1 LLSSRV
7 HLRKSA
13 SQTMISFLEG
23 KLLKKNEDR
32 VVILANGIGYEV
44 LLPSIVRDTYN
55 NKKAGE
61 DGDHVQLHIF
71 YHQTER
77 QPKPILVG
85 FNNDVEKEFFE
96 KLIKV
101 EAIGPTAA
109 VKALVLPVRKIAR
122 AIEERDTAALERMKG
137 IGKRT
142 AEKIVAAL
150 NGKVGKFALMKEEM
164 ISADSEPEDL
174 KRQVEEVLVRQL
186 GHKRSESSQLID
198 EALIRNPGI
207 STPEELFE
215 EVYRGQQK

>member
-1 LLSSRV
+1 
-7 HLRKSA
+7 
-13 SQTMISFLEG
+13 MISFLEG

-32 VVILANGIGYEV
+32 VVILANGVGYEV

-61 DGDHVQLHIF
+61 DGDQVQLHIF

-77 QPKPILVG
+77 QPKPMLVG
-85 FNNDVEKEFFE
+85 FNYDVEKEFFE

-109 VKALVLPVRKIAR
+109 VKALVLPVPKIAR
-122 AIEERDTAALERMKG
+122 AIEERDTTTLERMKG

-142 AEKIVAAL
+142 ADKIVASL
-150 NGKVGKFALMKEEM
+150 NGKVGKFALMKDVM

-186 GHKRSESSQLID
+186 GHKRSESAQLID
-198 EALIRNPGI
+198 DALTRNPGI
-207 STPEELFE
+207 TTPEELFE
-215 EVYRGQQK
+215 EVYKGQQK

>member
-1 LLSSRV
+1 
-7 HLRKSA
+7 
-13 SQTMISFLEG
+13 MISFLEG

-32 VVILANGIGYEV
+32 VVILANGVGYEV

-61 DGDHVQLHIF
+61 DGEQVQLHIF

-77 QPKPILVG
+77 QPKPMLVG
-85 FNNDVEKEFFE
+85 FNYDVEKEFFE

-109 VKALVLPVRKIAR
+109 VKALVFPVPKIAR
-122 AIEERDTAALERMKG
+122 AIEERDTATLERMKG

-142 AEKIVAAL
+142 ADKIVASL

-164 ISADSEPEDL
+164 IPADIEPEDL

-198 EALIRNPGI
+198 EALTRNPGI

-215 EVYRGQQK
+215 EVYKGQKK